1 MSKISQQELINVIN
15 IDTIFTFLFL
25 SLNFTWYTLNESSP
39 YMADAFESDQDDI
52 FELTRA
58 NFSALIKQD
67 SKTIKC

>member
-39 YMADAFESDQDDI
+39 YIVDAFESDQDDI
-52 FELTRA
+52 FELARA